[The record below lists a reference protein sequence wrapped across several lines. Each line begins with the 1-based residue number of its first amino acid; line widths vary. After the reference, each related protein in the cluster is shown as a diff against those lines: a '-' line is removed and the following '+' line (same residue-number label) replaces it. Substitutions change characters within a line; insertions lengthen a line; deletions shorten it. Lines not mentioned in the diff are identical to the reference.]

1 MLNYN
6 CPKGRKGIKM
16 KVSHA
21 LLDERI
27 TDNTTVV
34 IKDMTGT
41 PTVCGRWYQDKILM
55 WGNFEASLEF
65 VAERNIAILQLM
77 P

>member
-1 MLNYN
+1 
-6 CPKGRKGIKM
+6 M

-21 LLDERI
+21 LLYDRI
-27 TDNTTVV
+27 NDNTTVV

-41 PTVCGRWYQDKILM
+41 PIICGRRYQDKILM
-55 WGNFEASLEF
+55 WGNLEASLEF
-65 VAERNIAILQLM
+65 VAERNVAILQLL